1 VLGSYFTPDYFDC
14 VADAA
19 VREPL
24 QQIAREINQDL
35 DYFAQI
41 LEKHGAQVLRP
52 PLPSQEQFVQHWK
65 HTGQFPTP
73 PLQPRNYHAVIGHDV
88 YQLDRATEADL
99 INAILP
105 APAVDLVAQ
114 NQEFFQ
120 TESARHRD
128 CYNSTTDTWYR
139 KQKYQELAGPDWPTF
154 DQYVQGDRSGIT
166 AIQQELASF
175 ETALQYE
182 TKEFG
187 CLQAPNI
194 FPVNGTLYVDA
205 PEYFDYQQWAQH
217 HVNFSGRVIQIN
229 SGAGHTDGCF
239 VVVGQQVII
248 GVVPGIDYA
257 QTFPGHR
264 VVASASS
271 YAAAVARRADVS
283 GYLNRSWWVPGEENN
298 QQLINYVDQYM
309 QDWTGTAYETSFDL
323 NVLALDEKTVCMIV
337 CDPEIV
343 KQLNSFGIHVIE
355 IPWRHR
361 FFVDCGLH
369 CLTLDLYREND
380 KTVADF

>member
-1 VLGSYFTPDYFDC
+1 M
-14 VADAA
+14 
-19 VREPL
+19 
-24 QQIAREINQDL
+24 
-35 DYFAQI
+35 
-41 LEKHGAQVLRP
+41 
-52 PLPSQEQFVQHWK
+52 
-65 HTGQFPTP
+65 
-73 PLQPRNYHAVIGHDV
+73 
-88 YQLDRATEADL
+88 
-99 INAILP
+99 
-105 APAVDLVAQ
+105 
-114 NQEFFQ
+114 
-120 TESARHRD
+120 
-128 CYNSTTDTWYR
+128 
-139 KQKYQELAGPDWPTF
+139 AGPDWPDF
-154 DQYVQGDRSGIT
+154 DRYVQGDRSGIP

-175 ETALQYE
+175 DTALQYE

-194 FPVNGTLYVDA
+194 FPVNGALYVDA
-205 PEYFDYQQWAQH
+205 PEYFDYQQWAQR
-217 HVNFSGRVIQIN
+217 HVKFPGPVVQITT
-229 SGAGHTDGCF
+229 GAGHTDGCF

-248 GVVPGIDYA
+248 GVVPGIDYV

-271 YAAAVARRADVS
+271 YIDAVARRADVN
-283 GYLNRSWWVPGEENN
+283 GYLNRSWWVPGQETN

-343 KQLNSFGIHVIE
+343 KQLNSFGITVIE

-380 KTVADF
+380 KTIADF